1 MHGGDLEVLNAFVV
15 PSEAPWPEET
25 RGVKLGHRVHNFRNH
40 KQHLK
45 HHPERRAELDALG
58 SVYSCGTIWSG
69 GGRRCAPRCWRTR
82 RCTVQVPG
90 AFVRPPEAPWPERRY
105 GVSQEHFVEDH
116 PERRAELDALGFV
129 WDDLER
135 RTRCWHNSRCTATFR
150 CLVRSWCRRRR
161 RGVARGGVGA
171 AAREQGDQHPPQG
184 GLCGRPPGAAR
195 GAGRDGLPLACAGLV
210 KLAMRAT
217 LSTRG
222 AAGRW

>member
-135 RTRCWHNSRCTATFR
+135 RWGE
-150 CLVRSWCRRRR
+150 VR
-161 RGVARGGVGA
+161 A
-171 AAREQGDQHPPQG
+171 ALLAQQQVHGDLQV
-184 GLCGRPPGAAR
+184 PGAFVVPSEAPWR
-195 GAGRDGLPLACAGLV
+195 GPRRCGGCSSG
-210 KLAMRAT
+210 T
-217 LSTRG
+217 G
-222 AAGRW
+222 